1 MHIREQL
8 KQGRILTDGA
18 MGTYFE
24 TKYPGEEQ
32 MAEACNISAPDKI
45 KQIHLEYLQSGAQ
58 LIRTNTFAANTMFFE
73 DIDMVKKLIQAG
85 YQIAEEAVTESGGTA
100 FIAADI
106 GPIYDPQFL
115 GKEEVLKEYYTI
127 CDTFLDCGA
136 EIFVLETQ
144 SEFTYV
150 EEVTKYLKQ
159 KKADYLFVQN

>member
-73 DIDMVKKLIQAG
+73 DIDMVKKLIQTG
-85 YQIAEEAVTESGGTA
+85 YQNQVT
-100 FIAADI
+100 
-106 GPIYDPQFL
+106 PLLLPQTSVRSMIRSFL
-115 GKEEVLKEYYTI
+115 EKK
-127 CDTFLDCGA
+127 
-136 EIFVLETQ
+136 
-144 SEFTYV
+144 
-150 EEVTKYLKQ
+150 KY
-159 KKADYLFVQN
+159 

>member
-32 MAEACNISAPDKI
+32 MAEACNISAPEKI

-85 YQIAEEAVTESGGTA
+85 FLLIKT
-100 FIAADI
+100 DI
-106 GPIYDPQFL
+106 QEQDL
-115 GKEEVLKEYYTI
+115 AWSVSSKEQQPWIRSMLMDLTVVSVLHT
-127 CDTFLDCGA
+127 
-136 EIFVLETQ
+136 
-144 SEFTYV
+144 
-150 EEVTKYLKQ
+150 
-159 KKADYLFVQN
+159 